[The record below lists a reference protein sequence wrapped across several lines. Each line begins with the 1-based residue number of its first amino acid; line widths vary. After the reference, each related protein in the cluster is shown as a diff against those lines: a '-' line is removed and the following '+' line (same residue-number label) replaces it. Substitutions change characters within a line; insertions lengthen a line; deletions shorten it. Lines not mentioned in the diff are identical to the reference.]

1 MSDFVKVLLNIRS
14 LRAVAR
20 DLTLEQLEEGLSK
33 LTSVVDELRNQKQAE
48 QQQSEE
54 KARKIAEYMERM
66 KADGIDIAELVS
78 GTVEPKATGSTR
90 APRPAKY
97 AYTDDNGERR
107 TWTGQG
113 RQPLPIRRAIE
124 NDGKTLDD
132 FLI

>member
-20 DLTLEQLEEGLSK
+20 ELTLEQLEEGLSK

-78 GTVEPKATGSTR
+78 GTVEPKAAGATR

-97 AYTDDNGERR
+97 AYIDDNGEHR

>member
-20 DLTLEQLEEGLSK
+20 ELTLEQLEEGLSK
-33 LTSVVDELRNQKQAE
+33 LTSVVDELRSQKEAE
-48 QQQSEE
+48 QRQTEE

-66 KADGIDIAELVS
+66 KADGIDVSELLS
-78 GTVEPKATGSTR
+78 GTTEVKPTSTR

-97 AYTDDNGERR
+97 AYVDDNGEQR

-124 NDGKTLDD
+124 NEGKSLDD